1 MIVLVVEDQAMMR
14 EILVQNLLQEDHQV
28 YAYASA
34 EAAMESQADWLEA
47 VEVAVLDIS
56 LPGIDGFALSKH
68 LRQIQPSLL
77 IIILTMHEALETKF
91 KSLEAGANLYLTKPV
106 DPKALSQA
114 MHDLK
119 QETQAALS
127 AMPVLTLDTV
137 KQRLY
142 GPHDSLK
149 LTTHE
154 ARMMALLASQ
164 DAPVEHWQLME
175 AAQLDFDGAGKKY
188 LEVLISRL
196 RQKLKGF
203 YANTVRHPPAMIE
216 SVRGQGYQL
225 TIEVTRVNVKEGK

>member
-14 EILVQNLLQEDHQV
+14 EILVQNLLQQDHQV

-34 EAAMESQADWLEA
+34 EAAMETQADWLDA
-47 VEVAVLDIS
+47 VDVAVLDIS
-56 LPGIDGFALSKH
+56 LPGLDGFALSKH
-68 LRQIQPSLL
+68 LRQIKPSLL

-119 QETQAALS
+119 QETQASVTEIPA
-127 AMPVLTLDTV
+127 LTLDTI

-142 GPHDSLK
+142 KQGDSVK
-149 LTTHE
+149 LTTNE
-154 ARMMALLASQ
+154 ARMMALFVSQ
-164 DAPVEHWQLME
+164 DGPVEHWQLME
-175 AAQLDFDGAGKKY
+175 VAQLAFDGAGKKY

-196 RQKLKGF
+196 RQKLRRF
-203 YANTVRHPPAMIE
+203 CANTVRHPPEMIE

-225 TIEVTRVNVKEGK
+225 NIDVTRVNPQEEK